1 MKATTLNHSRLGVV
15 CLNHVRL
22 NSVGLPGRGK
32 GGSSVGDTYIL
43 NGALL
48 SESGLPLLLED
59 GTPLVLETV
68 APSS

>member
-1 MKATTLNHSRLGVV
+1 MNGTELNKVRLNFARLGESA
-15 CLNHVRL
+15 LNHV
-22 NSVGLPGRGK
+22 GLPSGK
-32 GGSSVGDTYIL
+32 SGGSSGGDTYIL